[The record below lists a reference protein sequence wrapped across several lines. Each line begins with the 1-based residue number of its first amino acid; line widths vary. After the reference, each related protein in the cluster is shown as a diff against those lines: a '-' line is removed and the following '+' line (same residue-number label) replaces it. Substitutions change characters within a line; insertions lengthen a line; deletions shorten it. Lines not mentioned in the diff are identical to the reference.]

1 MAYQAIF
8 SRRDVFALINRL
20 NSTTTMQEAIGVLRE
35 TLATLPVGGGWATT
49 FQRLIDGLEGTGP
62 GFKIFTKGNSKLPFW
77 SFSSLAIASC
87 PGAGECVQWCYS
99 LKAWAHPQG
108 LGRQLQ
114 NWLLMRFDKKR
125 IAMAYDTLPA
135 HLGSLT
141 LRLYV
146 DGDFSC
152 MQDVAFWF
160 RLLKTRP
167 EVDAYGYSK
176 SLDLLVEWHTQGLE
190 FPTNYKLNLSTGGK
204 HDDSPVWQAAE
215 TLPITRGIFS
225 AVQLK
230 GKYSKSSRVKY
241 ADPAYH
247 KEVRE
252 LGREKYG
259 KPVVSCPGFCGECAH
274 GKHLCSSA
282 QGVVILIGAH

>member
-8 SRRDVFALINRL
+8 SRQDVFALIDRL
-20 NSTTTMQEAIGVLRE
+20 KACSTLVEALGVLA
-35 TLATLPVGGGWATT
+35 ATRDSLPAGGGWQQT
-49 FQRLIDGLEGTGP
+49 FDRLIDGLRGDGP
-62 GFKIFTKGNSKLPFW
+62 GFQIFTKGNSKLPFW

-87 PGAGECVQWCYS
+87 PGAGECVKWCYS
-99 LKAWAHPQG
+99 LKAWAHPGG

-114 NWLLMRFDKKR
+114 NWLLMRFNKKR
-125 IAMAYDTLPA
+125 IAVAYDRLPA

-146 DGDFSC
+146 DGDFSS
-152 MQDVAFWF
+152 MQDIAFWF
-160 RLLKTRP
+160 RLLRSRP

-190 FPTNYKLNLSTGGK
+190 FPTNYKLNLSTGGT
-204 HDDSPVWQAAE
+204 HDGTPVWQAAE
-215 TLPITRGIFS
+215 TLPITRGVFS

-230 GKYSKSSRVKY
+230 GKYSRRSLVKY
-241 ADPAYH
+241 NDPAYH